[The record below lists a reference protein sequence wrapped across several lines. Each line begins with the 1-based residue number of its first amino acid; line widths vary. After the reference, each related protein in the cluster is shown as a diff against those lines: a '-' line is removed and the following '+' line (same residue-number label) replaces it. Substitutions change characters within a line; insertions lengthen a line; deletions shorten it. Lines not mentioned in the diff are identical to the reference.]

1 MGSDLHRASLYFR
14 YIREEHTHHREVFER
29 GKKEMLS
36 ALKHVRVDPAQPKI
50 VVENAQQPP
59 PREESKNSD
68 PAPVPE
74 DQKDA
79 PAADADLRKLYRKI
93 VHETHP
99 DKVAAAGLSAK
110 ESEKRIQ
117 LYKLATEG
125 SNKLNEDILV
135 EVALDLEIDTGL
147 DESRIEKSLRNRAQH
162 FANEISQIKN
172 SVEWFW
178 VNAPEDEK
186 IRVVKEIC
194 NRNGWIYVTD
204 DDIVE
209 CVRFATGV
217 HPGSREEVMRRARER
232 NQKRRSLA

>member
-1 MGSDLHRASLYFR
+1 
-14 YIREEHTHHREVFER
+14 
-29 GKKEMLS
+29 MLS
-36 ALKHVRVDPAQPKI
+36 ALKHVRVDPAQP
-50 VVENAQQPP
+50 AQPSSPP
-59 PREESKNSD
+59 PPPPSPVDVTPQDSNE
-68 PAPVPE
+68 APPEKTAE
-74 DQKDA
+74 DQKESPA
-79 PAADADLRKLYRKI
+79 PDADLRKLYRKI

-99 DKVAAAGLSAK
+99 DKVAALGLGQK
-110 ESEKRIQ
+110 ESERRIR
-117 LYKLATEG
+117 LYKLATEA
-125 SNKLNEDILV
+125 SNKLNEDVLV

-147 DESRIEKSLRNRAQH
+147 DEARIAKSLKNRADF
-162 FANEISQIKN
+162 FAKEISDIKS

-186 IRVVKEIC
+186 IRIIKEIC

-232 NQKRRSLA
+232 NQKRRRLA